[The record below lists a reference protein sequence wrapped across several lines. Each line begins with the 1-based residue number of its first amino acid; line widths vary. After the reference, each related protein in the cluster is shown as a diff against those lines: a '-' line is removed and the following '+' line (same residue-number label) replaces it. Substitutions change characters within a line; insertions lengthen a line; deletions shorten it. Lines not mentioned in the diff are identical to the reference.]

1 MSQNQHD
8 LSPDR
13 QRSGLVRSFGLFGTF
28 LFGIHCISLSSSG
41 YIPFSWVASVWPGA
55 SISGVLIVAAI
66 LCLLHGATYAVIG
79 STVSLAGSDY
89 VFSSRVLPPAISF
102 AASWTLVIFS
112 GVVTGGLAAWIPQ
125 SAIPALFRP
134 MTILFGDN
142 RFEYIADFSAS
153 ASGTLIIGVGVLL
166 LAIFTITTS
175 VVSHK

>member
-1 MSQNQHD
+1 MVKSNLTNSQSSLDYPND
-8 LSPDR
+8 K
-13 QRSGLVRSFGLFGTF
+13 LFELT
-28 LFGIHCISLSSSG
+28 
-41 YIPFSWVASVWPGA
+41 WNE
-55 SISGVLIVAAI
+55 I
-66 LCLLHGATYAVIG
+66 LY
-79 STVSLAGSDY
+79 D
-89 VFSSRVLPPAISF
+89 
-102 AASWTLVIFS
+102 
-112 GVVTGGLAAWIPQ
+112 GGLAAWIPQ